1 MRVVCYAEC
10 RHLLTTQQ
18 NFSLGPKV
26 MPNRREGYTVRGLLA
41 VASTGGGQRSRA
53 YPGLGDPLQGP
64 PRLIFFARN

>member
-26 MPNRREGYTVRGLLA
+26 MPNRREGYTVRA
-41 VASTGGGQRSRA
+41 YWQWRREGGQGSRA
-53 YPGLGDPLQGP
+53 YPGLGDPLRGRQG
-64 PRLIFFARN
+64 